1 MASKKTKE
9 KIGFKDLV
17 TFAKAGWTPDDTN
30 ALLDRLEQIGDINDP
45 DESSDEDGEDDAD
58 AGDAS
63 EDDEESDEDGD
74 ESDQDDASEDDD
86 PEDDDPEDVHAKIK
100 KLKKLGNEIK
110 VEKLEELM
118 VENERLK
125 KDLQKLQKKNRNGDF
140 SGGDNKSLEDSLI
153 DTFQSCF

>member
-17 TFAKAGWTPDDTN
+17 TFAKAGWTPDETN

-45 DESSDEDGEDDAD
+45 DESSDEDGEDN
-58 AGDAS
+58 
-63 EDDEESDEDGD
+63 EESDEDGE
-74 ESDQDDASEDDD
+74 ESDEDGEDDEESG
-86 PEDDDPEDVHAKIK
+86 EDSDEPDQDDVHAKIK

-140 SGGDNKSLEDSLI
+140 SGGDKKSLEDSLI
-153 DTFQSCF
+153 DTIQSCF